1 MWTSKRLAMAGRTA
15 FFAAG
20 LAALAGTSAFAF
32 DNMSPEQKAALQAS
46 QTARAEQVEPIAA
59 DAGAAGESEGE
70 RTIFDGIYTAEQADR
85 GMEFF
90 NGECSSCH
98 SNTARGS
105 SAAPGLIGYTLDS
118 KYAGQ
123 PLYDYFDYMR
133 TNMPPGN
140 AGWFTDQ
147 EYADIVAYLLE
158 LHGAP
163 AGEAE
168 LEGTQEALS
177 TIMIVPTPEG

>member
-1 MWTSKRLAMAGRTA
+1 MWKPTDLGLAGRSA
-15 FFAAG
+15 LIAVG
-20 LAALAGTSAFAF
+20 IAALTATSAFAF
-32 DNMSPEQKAALQAS
+32 GNMSAEQRAALEAKA
-46 QTARAEQVEPIAA
+46 TDVAQVE
-59 DAGAAGESEGE
+59 SEAPAEGGE
-70 RTIFDGIYTAEQADR
+70 RTIFDGVYTEEQADR
-85 GMEFF
+85 GMGFF
-90 NGECSSCH
+90 GPDCATCH

-118 KYAGQ
+118 KYADQ
-123 PLYDYFDYMR
+123 SLYTYFDYMR
-133 TNMPPGN
+133 ANMPPGN

-163 AGEAE
+163 AGDAE
-168 LEGTQEALS
+168 LEGTEEALS

>member
-1 MWTSKRLAMAGRTA
+1 MWTSKRLVVAGRTA
-15 FFAAG
+15 LFAAG
-20 LAALAGTSAFAF
+20 LAALAGGSAFAF
-32 DNMSPEQKAALQAS
+32 DNMSPEQKAALEAAQVAQAEE
-46 QTARAEQVEPIAA
+46 TAPVE
-59 DAGAAGESEGE
+59 AAGEAATGE
-70 RTIFDGIYTAEQADR
+70 RTIFDGVYTAEQAER
-85 GMEFF
+85 GKEFF
-90 NGECSSCH
+90 NTECSTCH

-118 KYAGQ
+118 KYADQ
-123 PLYDYFDYMR
+123 PLFAYWDYMR

-147 EYADIVAYLLE
+147 EYADITAYLLS

-163 AGEAE
+163 AGDTE
-168 LEGTQEALS
+168 LEGTEEALS

>member
-1 MWTSKRLAMAGRTA
+1 MWRPTGLGPVGRTA
-15 FFAAG
+15 LMAAAIAT
-20 LAALAGTSAFAF
+20 LAATSAFAF
-32 DNMSPEQKAALQAS
+32 DNMSPEQRAALEAKAA
-46 QTARAEQVEPIAA
+46 EAA
-59 DAGAAGESEGE
+59 APESESAAAEGGE
-70 RTIFDGIYTAEQADR
+70 RTIFDGVYTAEQADR
-85 GMEFF
+85 GMGFF
-90 NGECSSCH
+90 GTDCATCH

-118 KYAGQ
+118 KYADQ
-123 PLYDYFDYMR
+123 SLYTYFDYMR
-133 TNMPPGN
+133 SNMPPGN

-163 AGEAE
+163 AGDAE

-177 TIMIVPTPEG
+177 TITIVPTP

>member
-1 MWTSKRLAMAGRTA
+1 MG
-15 FFAAG
+15 FF
-20 LAALAGTSAFAF
+20 GTDCA
-32 DNMSPEQKAALQAS
+32 
-46 QTARAEQVEPIAA
+46 T
-59 DAGAAGESEGE
+59 
-70 RTIFDGIYTAEQADR
+70 
-85 GMEFF
+85 
-90 NGECSSCH
+90 CH

-118 KYAGQ
+118 KYADQ
-123 PLYDYFDYMR
+123 SLYTYFDYMR
-133 TNMPPGN
+133 SNMPPGN

-163 AGEAE
+163 AGDTE

-177 TIMIVPTPEG
+177 TITIVPTP